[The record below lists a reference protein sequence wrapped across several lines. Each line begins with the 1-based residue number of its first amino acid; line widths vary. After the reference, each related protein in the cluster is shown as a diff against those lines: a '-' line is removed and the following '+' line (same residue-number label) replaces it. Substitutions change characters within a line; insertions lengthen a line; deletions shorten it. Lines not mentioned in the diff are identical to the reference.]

1 MCALRF
7 GVLSACFSWNRR
19 EQGKEAGVV
28 EEEAGAR
35 GGAAAV
41 AGIRNS
47 VSGLDLYFG
56 TG

>member
-19 EQGKEAGVV
+19 EQGEAAVV
-28 EEEAGAR
+28 GAEAEAR